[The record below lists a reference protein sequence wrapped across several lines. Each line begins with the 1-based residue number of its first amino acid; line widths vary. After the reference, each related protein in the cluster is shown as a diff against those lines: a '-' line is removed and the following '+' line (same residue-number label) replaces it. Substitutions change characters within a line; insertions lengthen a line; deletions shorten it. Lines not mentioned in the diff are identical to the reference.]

1 MAEKT
6 SCCRDALLH
15 SEQGSLSKL
24 ALEENM
30 LEDAKN
36 LRMGRRFFF
45 QQGNGPEHEAR
56 AIVEGARSKEQLY
69 IY

>member
-1 MAEKT
+1 M
-6 SCCRDALLH
+6 
-15 SEQGSLSKL
+15 SKL